1 MIACYIH
8 SIKTYLESYITSILE
23 IFQKTLIFFYEII
36 SITGYKFNSIH
47 GRFRMSDRDSKQN
60 TNNDFLNDIPVDVVI
75 ELGRKTLLIRE
86 VKELKENEVVTLDQ
100 TVNDPLD
107 IRVGDKL
114 IAEENLSW

>member
-1 MIACYIH
+1 
-8 SIKTYLESYITSILE
+8 
-23 IFQKTLIFFYEII
+23 
-36 SITGYKFNSIH
+36 
-47 GRFRMSDRDSKQN
+47 MSDRDSKHNSN

-100 TVNDPLD
+100 TVDDPLD

-114 IAEENLSW
+114 IARGELVMVNNRVGLRITEMMPKNHS

>member
-1 MIACYIH
+1 
-8 SIKTYLESYITSILE
+8 
-23 IFQKTLIFFYEII
+23 
-36 SITGYKFNSIH
+36 
-47 GRFRMSDRDSKQN
+47 MSDRDSKQS

-100 TVNDPLD
+100 TVDDPLD

-114 IAEENLSW
+114 IARGELVMVNNRVGLRITEMMPKNHS

>member
-1 MIACYIH
+1 
-8 SIKTYLESYITSILE
+8 
-23 IFQKTLIFFYEII
+23 
-36 SITGYKFNSIH
+36 
-47 GRFRMSDRDSKQN
+47 MSDRDSKNNSN

-100 TVNDPLD
+100 TVDDPLD

-114 IAEENLSW
+114 IARGELVMVNNRVGLRITEMMPKPFIEIIENKN

>member
-1 MIACYIH
+1 
-8 SIKTYLESYITSILE
+8 
-23 IFQKTLIFFYEII
+23 
-36 SITGYKFNSIH
+36 
-47 GRFRMSDRDSKQN
+47 MSDRDSKRSSN

-100 TVNDPLD
+100 TVDDPLD

-114 IAEENLSW
+114 IARGELVMVNNRVGLRITEMMPKNHS

>member
-1 MIACYIH
+1 
-8 SIKTYLESYITSILE
+8 
-23 IFQKTLIFFYEII
+23 
-36 SITGYKFNSIH
+36 
-47 GRFRMSDRDSKQN
+47 MSDRDSKRSSN

-100 TVNDPLD
+100 TVDDPLD

-114 IAEENLSW
+114 IARGELVMVNNRVGLRITEMMPKSH

>member
-1 MIACYIH
+1 
-8 SIKTYLESYITSILE
+8 
-23 IFQKTLIFFYEII
+23 
-36 SITGYKFNSIH
+36 
-47 GRFRMSDRDSKQN
+47 MSDRDSKHSLN

-100 TVNDPLD
+100 TVDDPLD

-114 IAEENLSW
+114 IARGELVMVNNRVGLRITEMMPKNHS

>member
-1 MIACYIH
+1 
-8 SIKTYLESYITSILE
+8 
-23 IFQKTLIFFYEII
+23 
-36 SITGYKFNSIH
+36 
-47 GRFRMSDRDSKQN
+47 MSDRDSKNNSN

-100 TVNDPLD
+100 TVDDPLD

-114 IAEENLSW
+114 IARGELVMVNNRVGLRITEMMPKKVVKF

>member
-1 MIACYIH
+1 
-8 SIKTYLESYITSILE
+8 
-23 IFQKTLIFFYEII
+23 
-36 SITGYKFNSIH
+36 
-47 GRFRMSDRDSKQN
+47 MSDRDSKNSSN

-100 TVNDPLD
+100 TVDDPLD

-114 IAEENLSW
+114 IARGELVMVNNRVGLRITEMMPKNHS

>member
-1 MIACYIH
+1 
-8 SIKTYLESYITSILE
+8 
-23 IFQKTLIFFYEII
+23 
-36 SITGYKFNSIH
+36 
-47 GRFRMSDRDSKQN
+47 MSDRDSKNNSN

-100 TVNDPLD
+100 TVDDPLD

-114 IAEENLSW
+114 IARGELVMVNNRVGLRITEMMPKNHS

>member
-1 MIACYIH
+1 M
-8 SIKTYLESYITSILE
+8 E
-23 IFQKTLIFFYEII
+23 
-36 SITGYKFNSIH
+36 G
-47 GRFRMSDRDSKQN
+47 FRMSDRDSKQN

-100 TVNDPLD
+100 TVDDPLD

-114 IAEENLSW
+114 IARGELVMVNNRVGLRITEMMPKNHS

>member
-1 MIACYIH
+1 
-8 SIKTYLESYITSILE
+8 
-23 IFQKTLIFFYEII
+23 
-36 SITGYKFNSIH
+36 
-47 GRFRMSDRDSKQN
+47 MSDRDSKHSSN

-100 TVNDPLD
+100 TVDDPLD

-114 IAEENLSW
+114 IARGELVMVNNRVGLRITEMMPKNHS

>member
-1 MIACYIH
+1 
-8 SIKTYLESYITSILE
+8 
-23 IFQKTLIFFYEII
+23 
-36 SITGYKFNSIH
+36 
-47 GRFRMSDRDSKQN
+47 MSDRDSKYNSN

-100 TVNDPLD
+100 TVDDPLD

-114 IAEENLSW
+114 IARGELVMVNNRVGLRITEMMPKNHS